1 MPTGPDTLF
10 VLFSN
15 TKVLVSSAV
24 WLLVEEGIISLNDPV
39 AEYMPAFAANGK
51 GGCFDC
57 GRRSV
62 RARHPVTEGGAAP
75 MTMMATPGERSG
87 QNLEQAAIRTLAP
100 VGGRP

>member
-15 TKVLVSSAV
+15 TKVLVSSAA

-62 RARHPVTEGGAAP
+62 RASSRDRRMRGTDDMAA
-75 MTMMATPGERSG
+75 TSGERSG